1 MQGNKKHTEGHSD
14 SSSIGSLLDDT
25 DREVSSLT
33 DRAFKSLCVAELEDS
48 YNEPD
53 LAISPDFALQFSAKF
68 HPGTLNHAIKKSN
81 VCNKLTARNNEHT
94 IWASTFQ
101 RLPKCAPEEKR
112 IAKNNTFATE
122 RKKLNLPV
130 PGPRNN
136 KHVSKVS
143 SLIKTFDKTADQGS
157 GGSLIAI
164 KQPIKNS
171 FQKCKLNHGND
182 MACWDD
188 TDILSI
194 HKELS
199 EFSEDSQ
206 GSHCLSGK
214 HEPQKRPNKIDL
226 SYCGSDGY
234 YPVLIEMSKV
244 AKSNFSRS
252 SKKALKNRS
261 MKVNEPAKKGN
272 FLHSENSA
280 FESWNVHH
288 KKLTEKEEF
297 VDIKMKKDGLTYL
310 EEAPFIKGSHTHE
323 HKLPP
328 VKTTVAK
335 KQEKDFQ
342 MKPTPP
348 EAAFSIPLPAV
359 YAPQGPLPSETKFP
373 AALPPAPPP
382 RIHAHQ
388 GPPRPP
394 PVPQALSLPTPT
406 QQGHP
411 PTPPTPEAPPVP
423 PPPVP
428 AQLSPPAMSQASVS
442 PQSVSYRMVS
452 PSPMSQAP
460 SPPPPRP
467 LATLAE
473 EEALSPQLGNTCP
486 PWRRQRATKGAA
498 ERRQTSK
505 EKFTASDETCSL
517 SEKATGAEPGLDV
530 TSLAKQVN
538 SPGSI
543 SPSFNITE
551 LLTPIIPPKQEV
563 DAVENELIPLTPPP
577 TESTALRD
585 HEGSAFGDYTSRD
598 SYKSKASSLLFNL
611 KDVRKRVKSIYTPSP
626 LLRALEEKNKTRENI
641 PESTKMNASLS
652 TLQEKSNKNI
662 AEKDES
668 TDTTSILS
676 GSVHKKDNKT
686 DLTGHFTDNY
696 LTLNSPQTTADLLF
710 YQTGDNLQ
718 QDDSKHEDLVKNT
731 RDNENF
737 PSFRHE
743 SNEPDLRKLLQYP
756 ALKPFSRDNA
766 DTTAGQ
772 PMQNPSVQGEE
783 NERQAAIQNEN
794 FAFKMLPN
802 QLSPAEDVRYSDT
815 QTNIV
820 VPGHEAQGKRS
831 TSSSEQSFVSTV
843 EQPLQEEL
851 FPPVSLVQ
859 KASLQESQRTKSE
872 MGADS
877 KKSHKERGKEVGED
891 ELQYYA
897 CISSGT
903 GAAEKREGKVAGNEQ
918 RSMMKEKLRREKR
931 EEANSMDSTSNS
943 IRDMSIPRSEEPQ
956 TPPSSSSTKP
966 SLFLIKDN
974 TFRSPQVIRAV
985 KLPLF
990 RSFSLDDTVSSS
1002 YKEME
1007 SRFMPPAEHNKQH
1020 QNMLRAQEAGWSASR
1035 HRGQQNVREGATDRG
1050 KEASEPGS
1058 TSATLDPSLL
1068 EDTESFSLGKL
1079 MEEDEETCALLN
1091 KVGKVNEERVCRRK
1105 EKPQIRKARHS
1116 LTQSNLDLE
1125 NDQAQSNPSYPTE
1138 RKTNYFK
1145 NHNLSN
1151 RRGGSCAKK
1160 IITRDTISPVTGSIS
1175 EDHMYSLVSHEALED
1190 ILHTEGAPVLLDSL
1204 ACSAVTSPRSG
1215 STMHSFAAS
1224 SSSDKPTIS
1233 GLRETEDVIDPA
1245 LLNMALKSQADMSA
1259 EEILDS
1265 AQRNLLSDSAGEAER
1280 LEPRRLGE
1288 RAAGKPPAVPPKTE
1302 KALRRAKKLASRR
1315 KKMQEEQKKHQ
1326 TEHTDTVGRK
1336 PSHSGQTLASPSPL
1350 GYSPL
1355 HPATHST
1362 FTPTET
1368 STGRP
1373 SGASA
1378 VSPSP
1383 SSTQRKLLQ
1392 DPDSG
1397 QYYVVDLPAEVN
1409 LKTFYDPETGKYV
1422 QVSVPSLEGN
1432 LCQPPSSE
1440 IMNSPYASYP
1450 RVLPLP
1456 ASSVAVLK
1464 SPSQLSEPTRLMPAV
1479 PGEPVEL
1486 PEDGQQD
1493 YRYTEAV
1500 NTQPYI
1506 EPTSYSYSKESD
1518 TEETQV
1524 HLGKDMSPT
1533 PNTDTVSLTD
1543 LDDFAAEGVS

>member
-53 LAISPDFALQFSAKF
+53 LAISPDFTLQLSAKF

-81 VCNKLTARNNEHT
+81 VCNKLTARNNERT

-101 RLPKCAPEEKR
+101 QLPKCAPEEKR

-130 PGPRNN
+130 PSPRNN

-143 SLIKTFDKTADQGS
+143 SLIKTFDKTANQGS

-171 FQKCKLNHGND
+171 FQKHKLNHGND

-188 TDILSI
+188 TGILSI

-199 EFSEDSQ
+199 EFSEASQ
-206 GSHCLSGK
+206 GSHSVRGK
-214 HEPQKRPNKIDL
+214 HEPQRRPNKIDL

-297 VDIKMKKDGLTYL
+297 VDVKMKKEGLTYL
-310 EEAPFIKGSHTHE
+310 EEAPFIKGSHTREHE
-323 HKLPP
+323 LPP

-335 KQEKDFQ
+335 KQEKDLQ
-342 MKPTPP
+342 MEPTSS

-359 YAPQGPLPSETKFP
+359 CVPQGPLPSETEFL
-373 AALPPAPPP
+373 AALPPTPPP
-382 RIHAHQ
+382 RIHVHQ

-394 PVPQALSLPTPT
+394 PLPQALPLPPPT
-406 QQGHP
+406 QEGHP
-411 PTPPTPEAPPVP
+411 PTPPIPEAPPLP
-423 PPPVP
+423 PPPMP
-428 AQLSPPAMSQASVS
+428 AQLSPSAMSQVSIS
-442 PQSVSYRMVS
+442 PQSASYRMVS
-452 PSPMSQAP
+452 HSPMSQAP
-460 SPPPPRP
+460 STPPPRP
-467 LATLAE
+467 LATLTE
-473 EEALSPQLGNTCP
+473 EEVLSPQLDNTGP

-505 EKFTASDETCSL
+505 EQLTASNEAVSL
-517 SEKATGAEPGLDV
+517 SEKATGAERGLDV
-530 TSLAKQVN
+530 SPLTKQGN

-563 DAVENELIPLTPPP
+563 DPVESELIPLTPPP
-577 TESTALRD
+577 AESAAVRD
-585 HEGSAFGDYTSRD
+585 HEGSMFSDYRSRD

-641 PESTKMNASLS
+641 QESTKMNASLS

-668 TDTTSILS
+668 SDITSVLS
-676 GSVHKKDNKT
+676 GSVPEKDSKT
-686 DLTGHFTDNY
+686 NLTGHFTDNY
-696 LTLNSPQTTADLLF
+696 LTLSSPQTTADLLF
-710 YQTGDNLQ
+710 YQTGDNSQ
-718 QDDSKHEDLVKNT
+718 QDDSKCEGLVKNT
-731 RDNENF
+731 RGNENV
-737 PSFRHE
+737 PLFRHE
-743 SNEPDLRKLLQYP
+743 SNEPDLRKRLQYP
-756 ALKPFSRDNA
+756 ALKPFSRDTA
-766 DTTAGQ
+766 GTTAGQ
-772 PMQNPSVQGEE
+772 PVQNPSVRVQGEE
-783 NERQAAIQNEN
+783 NERQAANQNEELV
-794 FAFKMLPN
+794 FKTLPN
-802 QLSPAEDVRYSDT
+802 QLSPAEDVPYSDI
-815 QTNIV
+815 QNNMV
-820 VPGHEAQGKRS
+820 VTGHEAHGKRS

-843 EQPLQEEL
+843 EQPLQEEP
-851 FPPVSLVQ
+851 FPPVPLMQ
-859 KASLQESQRTKSE
+859 KASLQESQRTRSE
-872 MGADS
+872 MSSDS

-903 GAAEKREGKVAGNEQ
+903 GAAEKREGKVTGNEQ
-918 RSMMKEKLRREKR
+918 RSLMKEQLRTEKR
-931 EEANSMDSTSNS
+931 QEAKSMDSASDS
-943 IRDMSIPRSEEPQ
+943 IRDMSIHRSEEPQ

-966 SLFLIKDN
+966 SLFMIKDN

-1007 SRFMPPAEHNKQH
+1007 SRFMSPAEQNKKH
-1020 QNMLRAQEAGWSASR
+1020 QNRLRAQEVGWLASR
-1035 HRGQQNVREGATDRG
+1035 CRGQQNVRDGAADRE

-1058 TSATLDPSLL
+1058 TSATLDPSLV

-1091 KVGKVNEERVCRRK
+1091 KVGKMNEESVCRRK
-1105 EKPQIRKARHS
+1105 EKTQARKARHS
-1116 LTQSNLDLE
+1116 LTQPSLSLE
-1125 NDQAQSNPSYPTE
+1125 NDQAQNNPSYPAE

-1145 NHNLSN
+1145 NHHLYN
-1151 RRGGSCAKK
+1151 RRGGSCVKK
-1160 IITRDTISPVTGSIS
+1160 IITRETISPVTGSMS
-1175 EDHMYSLVSHEALED
+1175 EDHTYSPVFHEALED
-1190 ILHTEGAPVLLDSL
+1190 ILRTEGASDLLDSL

-1215 STMHSFAAS
+1215 STMHSLAAS

-1233 GLRETEDVIDPA
+1233 ALRETEDVINPA
-1245 LLNMALKSQADMSA
+1245 LLNMTLKNQADMSA

-1265 AQRNLLSDSAGEAER
+1265 AQRNLLSNSAGEAER
-1280 LEPRRLGE
+1280 LEPRGLGE

-1302 KALRRAKKLASRR
+1302 KALRRAKKLASKR
-1315 KKMQEEQKKHQ
+1315 KKMQEQQKEHQ
-1326 TEHTDTVGRK
+1326 TEHEDAVGRK
-1336 PSHSGQTLASPSPL
+1336 PSHSGQTLASPSPF
-1350 GYSPL
+1350 GCSPL
-1355 HPATHST
+1355 HPAPHST

-1373 SGASA
+1373 SAASA

-1432 LCQPPSSE
+1432 SYQPPSSE

-1464 SPSQLSEPTRLMPAV
+1464 SPSQLSEPTWLMPSV
-1479 PGEPVEL
+1479 PGEPAEL

-1493 YRYTEAV
+1493 YGYVETV
-1500 NTQPYI
+1500 DTQPCI
-1506 EPTSYSYSKESD
+1506 EPASYSYSQD
-1518 TEETQV
+1518 AEETQV
-1524 HLGKDMSPT
+1524 HLRKDMSPT
-1533 PNTDTVSLTD
+1533 PNTNIVSLTD

>member
-1 MQGNKKHTEGHSD
+1 TMQGNKKHTEGHSD

-68 HPGTLNHAIKKSN
+68 HPGTLNHTIKKSN

-101 RLPKCAPEEKR
+101 QLPKCAPEEKR
-112 IAKNNTFATE
+112 IAKNNTFAME
-122 RKKLNLPV
+122 RNKLNLPV

-157 GGSLIAI
+157 GGSLIAL

-171 FQKCKLNHGND
+171 FQKCKFNHGND

-199 EFSEDSQ
+199 EFSEASQ

-214 HEPQKRPNKIDL
+214 HEQQKRPTKIDL

-261 MKVNEPAKKGN
+261 VKVNEPAKKGN

-288 KKLTEKEEF
+288 KKLAEKEEF
-297 VDIKMKKDGLTYL
+297 IDIKTKKEGLAYL
-310 EEAPFIKGSHTHE
+310 EEAPFIEGSHTHE

-328 VKTTVAK
+328 AKITVAK
-335 KQEKDFQ
+335 KQEKGFQ
-342 MKPTPP
+342 METTPP
-348 EAAFSIPLPAV
+348 EAAFSVPLPAV
-359 YAPQGPLPSETKFP
+359 YAPST
-373 AALPPAPPP
+373 
-382 RIHAHQ
+382 
-388 GPPRPP
+388 
-394 PVPQALSLPTPT
+394 
-406 QQGHP
+406 
-411 PTPPTPEAPPVP
+411 
-423 PPPVP
+423 
-428 AQLSPPAMSQASVS
+428 
-442 PQSVSYRMVS
+442 
-452 PSPMSQAP
+452 
-460 SPPPPRP
+460 PPPRP
-467 LATLAE
+467 LATLTE
-473 EEALSPQLGNTCP
+473 EEVLSPQLGNTCP
-486 PWRRQRATKGAA
+486 PWRRHRATKGAA
-498 ERRQTSK
+498 EKRQTSK
-505 EKFTASDETCSL
+505 EKFTASDETVSL
-517 SEKATGAEPGLDV
+517 SEKVTGAEPGLDV
-530 TSLAKQVN
+530 TPLANQVN

-563 DAVENELIPLTPPP
+563 DPVESELILLTPPP
-577 TESTALRD
+577 TGSAAVRD
-585 HEGSAFGDYTSRD
+585 HEASAFGDYRSRD

-641 PESTKMNASLS
+641 QESTKMNASLS

-662 AEKDES
+662 TEKDES
-668 TDTTSILS
+668 SDITSILS
-676 GSVHKKDNKT
+676 GSVHEKDNKT

-696 LTLNSPQTTADLLF
+696 LTLSSPQTTADLLF

-718 QDDSKHEDLVKNT
+718 QDDSKHEGLVKNT
-731 RDNENF
+731 RGNENF
-737 PSFRHE
+737 PLSRNE
-743 SNEPDLRKLLQYP
+743 SNVPDLRKHLQYP
-756 ALKPFSRDNA
+756 ALKPFGKDNA

-772 PMQNPSVQGEE
+772 PVQNPSVRDEE
-783 NERQAAIQNEN
+783 NERQAADQNEE
-794 FAFKMLPN
+794 FAFKTLPN
-802 QLSPAEDVRYSDT
+802 QLSPAEDVPYSDV
-815 QTNIV
+815 QTSMV
-820 VPGHEAQGKRS
+820 VTGHETQGKRS
-831 TSSSEQSFVSTV
+831 SSSSEQSFVSTV
-843 EQPLQEEL
+843 EQPLQEEP
-851 FPPVSLVQ
+851 FPPVSLMQ
-859 KASLQESQRTKSE
+859 KACLQESQRTKSE

-903 GAAEKREGKVAGNEQ
+903 GAAEKEGRVTGNEQ
-918 RSMMKEKLRREKR
+918 RSLMKETLRREKK
-931 EEANSMDSTSNS
+931 EEANSMDSASDS
-943 IRDMSIPRSEEPQ
+943 IRDISIPRSEEPQ
-956 TPPSSSSTKP
+956 TPPTSSSTKP
-966 SLFLIKDN
+966 SLFMIKDN

-1002 YKEME
+1002 YREME
-1007 SRFMPPAEHNKQH
+1007 SRFVPPAEHNKQH
-1020 QNMLRAQEAGWSASR
+1020 RNLLHAQEVGWSALR
-1035 HRGQQNVREGATDRG
+1035 HRGQQNVRDGATDRG

-1079 MEEDEETCALLN
+1079 IEDEETCALLN
-1091 KVGKVNEERVCRRK
+1091 KIGKMNEESVCRRK
-1105 EKPQIRKARHS
+1105 EKLQTRKARHS
-1116 LTQSNLDLE
+1116 LTQPNLALE
-1125 NDQAQSNPSYPTE
+1125 NDQAQNNTSYPAE
-1138 RKTNYFK
+1138 RQMNYFK
-1145 NHNLSN
+1145 NHHLSN

-1160 IITRDTISPVTGSIS
+1160 IITRETISPVTGSIS
-1175 EDHMYSLVSHEALED
+1175 EDHTYSPVSHEALEA

-1204 ACSAVTSPRSG
+1204 ACSAVASPRSG
-1215 STMHSFAAS
+1215 GMMHSIAAS
-1224 SSSDKPTIS
+1224 SSSDKPT
-1233 GLRETEDVIDPA
+1233 RETEDVINPA

-1265 AQRNLLSDSAGEAER
+1265 AQRNLPSDSAGEAER
-1280 LEPRRLGE
+1280 LEPGRLGE
-1288 RAAGKPPAVPPKTE
+1288 RTAGKPPAVPPKTE

-1315 KKMQEEQKKHQ
+1315 KKMQEQQKKHP
-1326 TEHTDTVGRK
+1326 TEHTDAVGRK
-1336 PSHSGQTLASPSPL
+1336 ASHSGQTLASPSPL
-1350 GYSPL
+1350 EYSPL
-1355 HPATHST
+1355 HSAPHST

-1373 SGASA
+1373 HGASA
-1378 VSPSP
+1378 VSPLL

-1422 QVSVPSLEGN
+1422 QVSVPSSEGN
-1432 LCQPPSSE
+1432 LYQPPSSE
-1440 IMNSPYASYP
+1440 IMDSPYASYP

-1464 SPSQLSEPTRLMPAV
+1464 SPSQLSEPTWLMPAV
-1479 PGEPVEL
+1479 PGEPAEL
-1486 PEDGQQD
+1486 PDDDQQD
-1493 YRYTEAV
+1493 YRYAEAV
-1500 NTQPYI
+1500 DTRPYI
-1506 EPTSYSYSKESD
+1506 EPASYPYSRGA
-1518 TEETQV
+1518 EETQV
-1524 HLGKDMSPT
+1524 HLQKDMSPT
-1533 PNTDTVSLTD
+1533 PNTDIVSLTD

>member
-1 MQGNKKHTEGHSD
+1 TMQGNKKHTEGHSD

-33 DRAFKSLCVAELEDS
+33 DRAFKSLCVAELKDS

-53 LAISPDFALQFSAKF
+53 LAISPDFTLQFSAKF
-68 HPGTLNHAIKKSN
+68 HPGTLNHTIKKSN
-81 VCNKLTARNNEHT
+81 VSNKLTARNSEHT
-94 IWASTFQ
+94 TWTSTFQ
-101 RLPKCAPEEKR
+101 QLPKCAPEEKR
-112 IAKNNTFATE
+112 IAKNNTFAME
-122 RKKLNLPV
+122 MKKLNLPV

-157 GGSLIAI
+157 GGSLIAL

-171 FQKCKLNHGND
+171 FQKCKLNHGNN

-188 TDILSI
+188 TDIVSI

-199 EFSEDSQ
+199 EFSEASQ

-261 MKVNEPAKKGN
+261 VKVNEPAKKGN

-297 VDIKMKKDGLTYL
+297 IDLKTKKEGLAYL

-328 VKTTVAK
+328 AKITVAK

-342 MKPTPP
+342 MEPTPL

-359 YAPQGPLPSETKFP
+359 YVPQGPLPSETEFP

-382 RIHAHQ
+382 RIH
-388 GPPRPP
+388 
-394 PVPQALSLPTPT
+394 
-406 QQGHP
+406 
-411 PTPPTPEAPPVP
+411 
-423 PPPVP
+423 
-428 AQLSPPAMSQASVS
+428 
-442 PQSVSYRMVS
+442 
-452 PSPMSQAP
+452 
-460 SPPPPRP
+460 
-467 LATLAE
+467 
-473 EEALSPQLGNTCP
+473 
-486 PWRRQRATKGAA
+486 RATKGAS
-498 ERRQTSK
+498 EKRQTSK
-505 EKFTASDETCSL
+505 EKFTASDETVSL
-517 SEKATGAEPGLDV
+517 SEKATGGEPGLDV
-530 TSLAKQVN
+530 TPLAKQVN
-538 SPGSI
+538 SPGST

-563 DAVENELIPLTPPP
+563 DPVESELIPLTPPP
-577 TESTALRD
+577 TESAAARD
-585 HEGSAFGDYTSRD
+585 HEGSAFGDYRSRD

-626 LLRALEEKNKTRENI
+626 LLRALEEKNKTKENI
-641 PESTKMNASLS
+641 QESTKMNASLS

-668 TDTTSILS
+668 SDITSLLS
-676 GSVHKKDNKT
+676 GSVHKKDSKT

-696 LTLNSPQTTADLLF
+696 LTLSSPQTTADLSF

-718 QDDSKHEDLVKNT
+718 QDDSKQEGLVKNT
-731 RDNENF
+731 RGNENF
-737 PSFRHE
+737 PLFRHE
-743 SNEPDLRKLLQYP
+743 SNEPDLRKRLQYP
-756 ALKPFSRDNA
+756 ALKPFSRDNS
-766 DTTAGQ
+766 DTTGQ

-783 NERQAAIQNEN
+783 NERQAANQNEE
-794 FAFKMLPN
+794 FSFKTLPN
-802 QLSPAEDVRYSDT
+802 QLSPAEDVPYSDI
-815 QTNIV
+815 QTSMV
-820 VPGHEAQGKRS
+820 VTGHEAQGKRS
-831 TSSSEQSFVSTV
+831 SSSSEQSFVSTV

-851 FPPVSLVQ
+851 FLPVPLMQ
-859 KASLQESQRTKSE
+859 KTCLQESQRTKSE

-897 CISSGT
+897 CISSVT
-903 GAAEKREGKVAGNEQ
+903 GAAEKKEGSVTGNEQ
-918 RSMMKEKLRREKR
+918 RSLMKEELRREKR
-931 EEANSMDSTSNS
+931 EEANSMDSASDS
-943 IRDMSIPRSEEPQ
+943 IRDMSISRSEEPQ

-966 SLFLIKDN
+966 SLFMIKDN

-1007 SRFMPPAEHNKQH
+1007 SRFVPPAEHNKQH
-1020 QNMLRAQEAGWSASR
+1020 RNTLHAQEVGWSASS
-1035 HRGQQNVREGATDRG
+1035 HRGQQNVRDGATDRG
-1050 KEASEPGS
+1050 KEANEPES

-1079 MEEDEETCALLN
+1079 MEEDEETSALFN
-1091 KVGKVNEERVCRRK
+1091 KVGKMNEESVCRRK
-1105 EKPQIRKARHS
+1105 EKPQTRKARQS
-1116 LTQSNLDLE
+1116 LTQTNLGLE
-1125 NDQAQSNPSYPTE
+1125 NDQAQNNPSYAAE
-1138 RKTNYFK
+1138 RQKNYFK
-1145 NHNLSN
+1145 NHHLSN

-1160 IITRDTISPVTGSIS
+1160 IITRETISPVTGSIS
-1175 EDHMYSLVSHEALED
+1175 KDHTYSPVSHEALED

-1215 STMHSFAAS
+1215 SMMHSIAAS
-1224 SSSDKPTIS
+1224 SSSDKPI
-1233 GLRETEDVIDPA
+1233 RETEDVINSA
-1245 LLNMALKSQADMSA
+1245 LLNVALKSQADMSA
-1259 EEILDS
+1259 EERLDS
-1265 AQRNLLSDSAGEAER
+1265 AQRYLPSDSAGEAER
-1280 LEPRRLGE
+1280 LEPRGVGE

-1315 KKMQEEQKKHQ
+1315 KKMQEQQKTHQ
-1326 TEHTDTVGRK
+1326 TEHTDAILRK
-1336 PSHSGQTLASPSPL
+1336 SSHSGQTPASPSPL

-1355 HPATHST
+1355 HPAPHST

-1368 STGRP
+1368 RTGRP

-1422 QVSVPSLEGN
+1422 QVSVPSSEEN
-1432 LCQPPSSE
+1432 LYQPPSSE

-1450 RVLPLP
+1450 RALPLP

-1464 SPSQLSEPTRLMPAV
+1464 SPSQLSEPTWLMPAV
-1479 PGEPVEL
+1479 PGEPAEL
-1486 PEDGQQD
+1486 PEDGQRD
-1493 YRYTEAV
+1493 YRYAEAMD
-1500 NTQPYI
+1500 TQPCI
-1506 EPTSYSYSKESD
+1506 EPASYPYSQD
-1518 TEETQV
+1518 AEETQV
-1524 HLGKDMSPT
+1524 HLRKDMSPT
-1533 PNTDTVSLTD
+1533 PNTNRVSLTN

>member
-48 YNEPD
+48 YNDPD
-53 LAISPDFALQFSAKF
+53 LAISPDFTLQFSAKF
-68 HPGTLNHAIKKSN
+68 HPGTLNHAIKKSSIP
-81 VCNKLTARNNEHT
+81 NKLTARNNEHT

-101 RLPKCAPEEKR
+101 QLPKCAPEEKR
-112 IAKNNTFATE
+112 VAKNNTFATE

-136 KHVSKVS
+136 KHFSKVS

-164 KQPIKNS
+164 KQPIRNS
-171 FQKCKLNHGND
+171 FQKYKLNHGND
-182 MACWDD
+182 MAYWDD

-199 EFSEDSQ
+199 EFSEAGQ
-206 GSHCLSGK
+206 GSHCLSDK
-214 HEPQKRPNKIDL
+214 HEQQKIPNKIGL
-226 SYCGSDGY
+226 GYCGSDGY

-297 VDIKMKKDGLTYL
+297 VDIKMKKEGLTYL

-328 VKTTVAK
+328 VKSTVAK

-342 MKPTPP
+342 MEPTPP
-348 EAAFSIPLPAV
+348 EAAFSVPLPAV
-359 YAPQGPLPSETKFP
+359 PQGSLPSKPEFP
-373 AALPPAPPP
+373 AALPPTPPP
-382 RIHAHQ
+382 RIHVPQ

-394 PVPQALSLPTPT
+394 PVSQALPLPPPI

-423 PPPVP
+423 PPPMP
-428 AQLSPPAMSQASVS
+428 AQLSPSVMSQASVS
-442 PQSVSYRMVS
+442 PQSVSYRVVS
-452 PSPMSQAP
+452 SSPMSQAP
-460 SPPPPRP
+460 SSPPRRP
-467 LATLAE
+467 LTTLTE
-473 EEALSPQLGNTCP
+473 EEALSPQLGHTSP
-486 PWRRQRATKGAA
+486 PWRRQKATRGAA
-498 ERRQTSK
+498 EKRQTSK
-505 EKFTASDETCSL
+505 EKFTASNEMVSL

-530 TSLAKQVN
+530 APLAKQVN

-551 LLTPIIPPKQEV
+551 LLTPIIPPKQEA
-563 DAVENELIPLTPPP
+563 DLMESELVPLTPPP
-577 TESTALRD
+577 TESTAARD
-585 HEGSAFGDYTSRD
+585 HEEGMFGDYRSRD

-626 LLRALEEKNKTRENI
+626 LLRALEEKNKARENI
-641 PESTKMNASLS
+641 QESTKMNASVS
-652 TLQEKSNKNI
+652 TLQEKSNKSI

-668 TDTTSILS
+668 SDITSALS
-676 GSVHKKDNKT
+676 GSVPEKDNKT
-686 DLTGHFTDNY
+686 DLTAHLTDNY
-696 LTLNSPQTTADLLF
+696 LTLSSPQTTADLLF

-718 QDDSKHEDLVKNT
+718 QDDPKHEGLVKNT
-731 RDNENF
+731 KDNENF
-737 PSFRHE
+737 PLFRHE
-743 SNEPDLRKLLQYP
+743 SNEPDLRKRLPYP
-756 ALKPFSRDNA
+756 ALKPFDRDSGG
-766 DTTAGQ
+766 TTSGQ
-772 PMQNPSVQGEE
+772 PQQNPSVQGEE
-783 NERQAAIQNEN
+783 KERQAADQNEV
-794 FAFKMLPN
+794 FSFKTLPK
-802 QLSPAEDVRYSDT
+802 QLSPAEDVPYSDIP
-815 QTNIV
+815 TNMV
-820 VPGHEAQGKRS
+820 VTVHEGHGKRS

-843 EQPLQEEL
+843 EQPLQEEP
-851 FPPVSLVQ
+851 FPPVPLTQ
-859 KASLQESQRTKSE
+859 KASLQESQRTNSE
-872 MGADS
+872 MSSDS
-877 KKSHKERGKEVGED
+877 KKSHQERGKEVGED

-897 CISSGT
+897 CVSSGT
-903 GAAEKREGKVAGNEQ
+903 GAGEKREGKVTGNEQ
-918 RSMMKEKLRREKR
+918 RSLMKEKLRTEKR
-931 EEANSMDSTSNS
+931 EEAKSVDSASNS
-943 IRDMSIPRSEEPQ
+943 IRDMSIQRSEEPQ

-966 SLFLIKDN
+966 SLFMIKDN

-1007 SRFMPPAEHNKQH
+1007 SRFMSYAEQKKKHRNRSH
-1020 QNMLRAQEAGWSASR
+1020 AQEVGWWASR
-1035 HRGQQNVREGATDRG
+1035 RRGQQNVRDEASDGG

-1058 TSATLDPSLL
+1058 TPATLDPSLL
-1068 EDTESFSLGKL
+1068 EDTESSSLGKL
-1079 MEEDEETCALLN
+1079 MEEEEETCALLN
-1091 KVGKVNEERVCRRK
+1091 KVGKMNEQSVCRRK

-1116 LTQSNLDLE
+1116 LTQPNLGLE
-1125 NDQAQSNPSYPTE
+1125 NDQAQNNPGYPAE
-1138 RKTNYFK
+1138 RTTNYFK
-1145 NHNLSN
+1145 NHHLSN

-1160 IITRDTISPVTGSIS
+1160 IITRETISPVTGSIA
-1175 EDHMYSLVSHEALED
+1175 EDHKYSPVFHEALED
-1190 ILHTEGAPVLLDSL
+1190 ILHTEGTQDLLDSL
-1204 ACSAVTSPRSG
+1204 TCSAVPSPRSG
-1215 STMHSFAAS
+1215 STLYSLAAS
-1224 SSSDKPTIS
+1224 SSSDKPTTS
-1233 GLRETEDVIDPA
+1233 GLRETEDAVNPA
-1245 LLNMALKSQADMSA
+1245 LLNVALKSRAGMSA

-1265 AQRNLLSDSAGEAER
+1265 TRRNLLSSSVGEAES
-1280 LEPRRLGE
+1280 LEPRGPGE

-1315 KKMQEEQKKHQ
+1315 KKMQEQQKKHQ
-1326 TEHTDTVGRK
+1326 IEQEDAVGRK
-1336 PSHSGQTLASPSPL
+1336 PSHPGQTLASPSPL
-1350 GYSPL
+1350 GCSPL
-1355 HPATHST
+1355 HPAPHST
-1362 FTPTET
+1362 LTPTET
-1368 STGRP
+1368 GAGRL
-1373 SGASA
+1373 SGSSA

-1397 QYYVVDLPAEVN
+1397 QYYIVDLPAEVS

-1432 LCQPPSSE
+1432 YQPPSSE
-1440 IMNSPYASYP
+1440 IMSSPYASYP

-1456 ASSVAVLK
+1456 ASSVAVLR
-1464 SPSQLSEPTRLMPAV
+1464 SPSQLSEPTWLMPAV
-1479 PGEPVEL
+1479 PGEPAEP

-1493 YRYTEAV
+1493 YRYAETVDA
-1500 NTQPYI
+1500 QPYI
-1506 EPTSYSYSKESD
+1506 EPASCSYGQD
-1518 TEETQV
+1518 AEETQV
-1524 HLGKDMSPT
+1524 HLQKDMSPT
-1533 PNTDTVSLTD
+1533 PHTGIVSLTD

>member
-1 MQGNKKHTEGHSD
+1 TMQGNKKHTEGHSD

-25 DREVSSLT
+25 DREVSNLT

-68 HPGTLNHAIKKSN
+68 HPGTLNHTIKKSN

-101 RLPKCAPEEKR
+101 QLPKCAPEEKR
-112 IAKNNTFATE
+112 VAKNNTLATE

-157 GGSLIAI
+157 GGSLIAL

-171 FQKCKLNHGND
+171 FQKYKLNHGND

-199 EFSEDSQ
+199 EFSEASQ

-214 HEPQKRPNKIDL
+214 HEPQERPNKIDL

-252 SKKALKNRS
+252 SKKALKNRNV
-261 MKVNEPAKKGN
+261 KVNEPAKKGN

-297 VDIKMKKDGLTYL
+297 VDIKTKKESLAYL
-310 EEAPFIKGSHTHE
+310 EEAPFTKGSHTRQD
-323 HKLPP
+323 KLPP
-328 VKTTVAK
+328 AKMTVAK

-342 MKPTPP
+342 MEPTPP

-359 YAPQGPLPSETKFP
+359 YVPQGPLPSESKFP

-382 RIHAHQ
+382 RIH
-388 GPPRPP
+388 
-394 PVPQALSLPTPT
+394 
-406 QQGHP
+406 
-411 PTPPTPEAPPVP
+411 
-423 PPPVP
+423 
-428 AQLSPPAMSQASVS
+428 
-442 PQSVSYRMVS
+442 
-452 PSPMSQAP
+452 
-460 SPPPPRP
+460 
-467 LATLAE
+467 
-473 EEALSPQLGNTCP
+473 
-486 PWRRQRATKGAA
+486 RATKGAA
-498 ERRQTSK
+498 EKRQISK
-505 EKFTASDETCSL
+505 EKFTASDEMVSL
-517 SEKATGAEPGLDV
+517 SEKAAGAEPGLDV
-530 TSLAKQVN
+530 TPLAKQVN

-563 DAVENELIPLTPPP
+563 DPVESELIPLTPPP
-577 TESTALRD
+577 TENTAARD
-585 HEGSAFGDYTSRD
+585 HEGNTFGDYRSRD

-626 LLRALEEKNKTRENI
+626 LLRALEEKNKNRENTQ
-641 PESTKMNASLS
+641 EGTQMNALPL
-652 TLQEKSNKNI
+652 TLQEKSNKSI

-668 TDTTSILS
+668 SDITSVLS
-676 GSVHKKDNKT
+676 GSVHEKDNKT
-686 DLTGHFTDNY
+686 DLTGHFADNY
-696 LTLNSPQTTADLLF
+696 LTLSSPQTTADLLF
-710 YQTGDNLQ
+710 YQTGDKLQ
-718 QDDSKHEDLVKNT
+718 QDDSKHEGLVKNT
-731 RDNENF
+731 RGNENLAL
-737 PSFRHE
+737 FRHE
-743 SNEPDLRKLLQYP
+743 SNEPDLRKRLQYP
-756 ALKPFSRDNA
+756 VLKPFSKDIA
-766 DTTAGQ
+766 DTTAGE
-772 PMQNPSVQGEE
+772 PMQNPSVQSEE
-783 NERQAAIQNEN
+783 NERQAANQNEE
-794 FAFKMLPN
+794 FAFKPLPK
-802 QLSPAEDVRYSDT
+802 QLSPAEDVPYSDI
-815 QTNIV
+815 QTSMV
-820 VPGHEAQGKRS
+820 VTGHEAQGKRS
-831 TSSSEQSFVSTV
+831 SSSSDQSFVSTV
-843 EQPLQEEL
+843 EQPLQEET
-851 FPPVSLVQ
+851 FPPEPLMQ
-859 KASLQESQRTKSE
+859 KACLQESQRTKSE

-877 KKSHKERGKEVGED
+877 KKSHKERGKEVEED

-903 GAAEKREGKVAGNEQ
+903 DAAEKEVRVTGNEE
-918 RSMMKEKLRREKR
+918 RSLMKEKLRREKR
-931 EEANSMDSTSNS
+931 EEANSMDSASDS
-943 IRDMSIPRSEEPQ
+943 IRDIPKSEEPQ

-966 SLFLIKDN
+966 SLFMIKDN

-1007 SRFMPPAEHNKQH
+1007 SRFVPPAEHNKQH
-1020 QNMLRAQEAGWSASR
+1020 RDMLHAQEVGWSASR
-1035 HRGQQNVREGATDRG
+1035 HRGQQNVRDGATDRG

-1079 MEEDEETCALLN
+1079 MEDEETCALLN
-1091 KVGKVNEERVCRRK
+1091 KVGKMNEESACRRK
-1105 EKPQIRKARHS
+1105 EKPQTRKARHS
-1116 LTQSNLDLE
+1116 LTQPNLGLE
-1125 NDQAQSNPSYPTE
+1125 NDQAQNNPSYPTE
-1138 RKTNYFK
+1138 RQTNYFK
-1145 NHNLSN
+1145 NHHLSN

-1160 IITRDTISPVTGSIS
+1160 IITRETISPVTGSIS
-1175 EDHMYSLVSHEALED
+1175 EDHTYSPVSHVALED
-1190 ILHTEGAPVLLDSL
+1190 ILHTEGASVLLDRL

-1215 STMHSFAAS
+1215 STMHSIAAS
-1224 SSSDKPTIS
+1224 SSSDKPT
-1233 GLRETEDVIDPA
+1233 RETEDVINPA
-1245 LLNMALKSQADMSA
+1245 LLNMALKSQGDMSA
-1259 EEILDS
+1259 EEMILVS
-1265 AQRNLLSDSAGEAER
+1265 AQRNLPPDSAREAER
-1280 LEPRRLGE
+1280 LEPRGLGE

-1315 KKMQEEQKKHQ
+1315 KKMQEQQKNHQ
-1326 TEHTDTVGRK
+1326 TEHTDAIGRK
-1336 PSHSGQTLASPSPL
+1336 SSHSVQTLASPSPL

-1355 HPATHST
+1355 HPAPHST

-1368 STGRP
+1368 STGKP
-1373 SGASA
+1373 GGTSA

-1383 SSTQRKLLQ
+1383 ASTQRKLLQ

-1422 QVSVPSLEGN
+1422 QVSVPSSEGN
-1432 LCQPPSSE
+1432 LYQPPSSE

-1464 SPSQLSEPTRLMPAV
+1464 SPSQLSEPTWLMPAV
-1479 PGEPVEL
+1479 PGEQAEL

-1493 YRYTEAV
+1493 YRYAEAV
-1500 NTQPYI
+1500 DTQPYI
-1506 EPTSYSYSKESD
+1506 EPASYPYSQD
-1518 TEETQV
+1518 GEETQV
-1524 HLGKDMSPT
+1524 HLQKDMSPT
-1533 PNTDTVSLTD
+1533 PNTDIVSLTN
-1543 LDDFAAEGVS
+1543 LDDFPAEGVS

>member
-1 MQGNKKHTEGHSD
+1 TMQGNKKHTEGHSD

-53 LAISPDFALQFSAKF
+53 LAISPDFTLQFSAKL
-68 HPGTLNHAIKKSN
+68 HPGTLNYAIKKSN

-101 RLPKCAPEEKR
+101 QLPKCSPEEKR
-112 IAKNNTFATE
+112 VAKSNTFATE

-157 GGSLIAI
+157 GGSLLTS

-171 FQKCKLNHGND
+171 FQKHKLNHGND
-182 MACWDD
+182 MVCWDD

-199 EFSEDSQ
+199 GFSESSQ

-214 HEPQKRPNKIDL
+214 HEPQRRPNKIDL
-226 SYCGSDGY
+226 NYCGSDGY

-297 VDIKMKKDGLTYL
+297 VDIKMKKEGLTYL
-310 EEAPFIKGSHTHE
+310 EEAPFIKGSHIRE

-342 MKPTPP
+342 MEPTPP
-348 EAAFSIPLPAV
+348 ETAFSIPLPA
-359 YAPQGPLPSETKFP
+359 
-373 AALPPAPPP
+373 
-382 RIHAHQ
+382 
-388 GPPRPP
+388 
-394 PVPQALSLPTPT
+394 
-406 QQGHP
+406 
-411 PTPPTPEAPPVP
+411 
-423 PPPVP
+423 
-428 AQLSPPAMSQASVS
+428 
-442 PQSVSYRMVS
+442 
-452 PSPMSQAP
+452 AP
-460 SPPPPRP
+460 SPPPRGP
-467 LATLAE
+467 LATLTE
-473 EEALSPQLGNTCP
+473 EEALSPQLGNTGP
-486 PWRRQRATKGAA
+486 PWRRQRATKGPA
-498 ERRQTSK
+498 ESGQTSK
-505 EKFTASDETCSL
+505 EKFTASDEMVSL

-530 TSLAKQVN
+530 TPLATQVN

-543 SPSFNITE
+543 SPSFNISE
-551 LLTPIIPPKQEV
+551 LLTPIIPPKQEA
-563 DAVENELIPLTPPP
+563 DPVECELIPLTPPP
-577 TESTALRD
+577 TETASARD
-585 HEGSAFGDYTSRD
+585 HEGSMFGDYRSRD

-611 KDVRKRVKSIYTPSP
+611 KDVRKRVKRIYTPSP
-626 LLRALEEKNKTRENI
+626 LLKALEEKNKARENI
-641 PESTKMNASLS
+641 QESIKMNASLS

-668 TDTTSILS
+668 SDITSVLS
-676 GSVHKKDNKT
+676 GSVPEKDNKT
-686 DLTGHFTDNY
+686 DSTGHFTDNY
-696 LTLNSPQTTADLLF
+696 LTLSSPQTTADLLF
-710 YQTGDNLQ
+710 YQTRDNLQ
-718 QDDSKHEDLVKNT
+718 QDDSKHEGLVKNT
-731 RDNENF
+731 RGDENF
-737 PSFRHE
+737 PLFRHE
-743 SNEPDLRKLLQYP
+743 SNEPDLRKRLQYP
-756 ALKPFSRDNA
+756 ALKPFSRESA
-766 DTTAGQ
+766 GTTERQ
-772 PMQNPSVQGEE
+772 PVQSPSVQGEE
-783 NERQAAIQNEN
+783 KERQAANQNED
-794 FAFKMLPN
+794 FAFKTIPN
-802 QLSPAEDVRYSDT
+802 QLSPAEDVPYSDIQNNMVAT
-815 QTNIV
+815 
-820 VPGHEAQGKRS
+820 GHEAHGKRS

-843 EQPLQEEL
+843 EQPLQEEP
-851 FPPVSLVQ
+851 FPPVPLMQ

-872 MGADS
+872 MSSDS

-891 ELQYYA
+891 ELQYYS
-897 CISSGT
+897 CINSDT
-903 GAAEKREGKVAGNEQ
+903 GAAEKREGKVTGNEQ
-918 RSMMKEKLRREKR
+918 RSSMKEKLRTDKKEDAKT
-931 EEANSMDSTSNS
+931 MDSASDS
-943 IRDMSIPRSEEPQ
+943 IRDMSIQRSEEPQ

-966 SLFLIKDN
+966 SLFMIKDN

-1007 SRFMPPAEHNKQH
+1007 SRFMAPAERNTKHR
-1020 QNMLRAQEAGWSASR
+1020 NMLHAQEGGWLALR
-1035 HRGQQNVREGATDRG
+1035 RRGQQNVRDGATDGG

-1058 TSATLDPSLL
+1058 TSATLDPNLR
-1068 EDTESFSLGKL
+1068 EDTESSSLRKL

-1091 KVGKVNEERVCRRK
+1091 KVGKMNEKSVCRRK
-1105 EKPQIRKARHS
+1105 EKPQIRKARHI
-1116 LTQSNLDLE
+1116 LTQPNLGLE
-1125 NDQAQSNPSYPTE
+1125 NDQAQNNPTYPAE
-1138 RKTNYFK
+1138 RMTNYFK
-1145 NHNLSN
+1145 NHHLSN

-1160 IITRDTISPVTGSIS
+1160 IITRETISPVTGSIS
-1175 EDHMYSLVSHEALED
+1175 EDHKYSPVFHEDLED
-1190 ILHTEGAPVLLDSL
+1190 ILHTEGAPNLLDSL

-1215 STMHSFAAS
+1215 STMHSLAAS
-1224 SSSDKPTIS
+1224 SSSDKPTTS
-1233 GLRETEDVIDPA
+1233 GLKEIEDVINPA
-1245 LLNMALKSQADMSA
+1245 LLNVALRSQDDMSA

-1265 AQRNLLSDSAGEAER
+1265 ARRNLLSSSAGEAEN
-1280 LEPRRLGE
+1280 LEPRGLGE

-1315 KKMQEEQKKHQ
+1315 KKMQEQQKKHQ
-1326 TEHTDTVGRK
+1326 TEHEDAVGRK

-1355 HPATHST
+1355 HPAPHST
-1362 FTPTET
+1362 FAPTET
-1368 STGRP
+1368 SAGRLN
-1373 SGASA
+1373 GASA

-1422 QVSVPSLEGN
+1422 QVSVPSSEGN
-1432 LCQPPSSE
+1432 LYQTPSSE

-1456 ASSVAVLK
+1456 ASTVAVLK
-1464 SPSQLSEPTRLMPAV
+1464 SPSQLSEPTWLMPAV
-1479 PGEPVEL
+1479 PGEPAEL

-1493 YRYTEAV
+1493 YRYTETAD
-1500 NTQPYI
+1500 TRPYI
-1506 EPTSYSYSKESD
+1506 EPASYSYSQD
-1518 TEETQV
+1518 AEETQV
-1524 HLGKDMSPT
+1524 HLQKDMSPT
-1533 PNTDTVSLTD
+1533 PNTGIVSLTD

>member
-53 LAISPDFALQFSAKF
+53 LTISPDFALQFSSKF

-81 VCNKLTARNNEHT
+81 ICNKLTARNNEHT

-101 RLPKCAPEEKR
+101 QLPKCAPEEKR

-122 RKKLNLPV
+122 GKKLNLPV

-136 KHVSKVS
+136 KHISKVS

-194 HKELS
+194 HKELPD
-199 EFSEDSQ
+199 FSEASQ
-206 GSHCLSGK
+206 GSHCLSSK
-214 HEPQKRPNKIDL
+214 HEPQKRPNKIDM
-226 SYCGSDGY
+226 SYCGSDGC

-252 SKKALKNRS
+252 SKKALKSRS
-261 MKVNEPAKKGN
+261 VKVNEPAKKGN

-297 VDIKMKKDGLTYL
+297 VDIKMKKEGLTYL
-310 EEAPFIKGSHTHE
+310 EEAPFFKGSHTHE

-328 VKTTVAK
+328 VKTTVTK

-348 EAAFSIPLPAV
+348 EAAFSTPLPAACV
-359 YAPQGPLPSETKFP
+359 PQGPLPSEAEFP
-373 AALPPAPPP
+373 AALPPTPPP
-382 RIHAHQ
+382 RSHAHQ
-388 GPPRPP
+388 GPPQQP
-394 PVPQALSLPTPT
+394 PVLQALALPAPT

-423 PPPVP
+423 PLPVP
-428 AQLSPPAMSQASVS
+428 AQLSPLSMSQASIS

-452 PSPMSQAP
+452 PLPMSQAD
-460 SPPPPRP
+460 SPPSPRP

-473 EEALSPQLGNTCP
+473 EETLSPQLSITCP
-486 PWRRQRATKGAA
+486 PWRRQRVTKGAA

-505 EKFTASDETCSL
+505 EKFTASETGPL
-517 SEKATGAEPGLDV
+517 SEKVTGAEPGLDV
-530 TSLAKQVN
+530 TPLAKQVN

-563 DAVENELIPLTPPP
+563 DAVESELILLTLPP
-577 TESTALRD
+577 TKGMTQRD
-585 HEGSAFGDYTSRD
+585 HDGSTFGDYRSRD

-626 LLRALEEKNKTRENI
+626 LLRALEEKNRTRENI
-641 PESTKMNASLS
+641 QEGTKINASLL
-652 TLQEKSNKNI
+652 TFQEKDSKNI

-668 TDTTSILS
+668 SDITSVLS
-676 GSVHKKDNKT
+676 GSVHEKDNKT

-696 LTLNSPQTTADLLF
+696 LTLSSPQTTADLTF

-718 QDDSKHEDLVKNT
+718 QDNSKHEDLVKNT
-731 RDNENF
+731 RDSENF
-737 PSFRHE
+737 SLFRHE
-743 SNEPDLRKLLQYP
+743 SNKLDLRKCLQYP
-756 ALKPFSRDNA
+756 ALKPFSKDNA

-772 PMQNPSVQGEE
+772 PMQNPSVQDEE
-783 NERQAAIQNEN
+783 NKRQPAIQNEN
-794 FAFKMLPN
+794 FSFKTVPN
-802 QLSPAEDVRYSDT
+802 QLSPAEDVPYSDT
-815 QTNIV
+815 QTNMV

-843 EQPLQEEL
+843 EQPLQEEQ
-851 FPPVSLVQ
+851 FPPVPLMQ
-859 KASLQESQRTKSE
+859 KACLQESQRSKSE

-877 KKSHKERGKEVGED
+877 KKSHKERGKAVGED
-891 ELQYYA
+891 ELQCYA

-903 GAAEKREGKVAGNEQ
+903 GTAEKQEGKVTENEQ
-918 RSMMKEKLRREKR
+918 KSSMKEKLKREKR
-931 EEANSMDSTSNS
+931 EEANSMDTAPDS
-943 IRDMSIPRSEEPQ
+943 IKDLSIPMSEEPQ

-966 SLFLIKDN
+966 SLFMIKDN

-1007 SRFMPPAEHNKQH
+1007 GRFMPPAEHNKQH
-1020 QNMLRAQEAGWSASR
+1020 RNMLHAQEVGSLASR
-1035 HRGQQNVREGATDRG
+1035 RRGQQNVRDGATDRG
-1050 KEASEPGS
+1050 KEASEAGS

-1079 MEEDEETCALLN
+1079 TEEDEETCALLN
-1091 KVGKVNEERVCRRK
+1091 KVGKMNEKTVCRRK
-1105 EKPQIRKARHS
+1105 EKPQTRKARHS
-1116 LTQSNLDLE
+1116 LTQPNLGLE
-1125 NDQAQSNPSYPTE
+1125 NDQVRNNPIYPTE

-1145 NHNLSN
+1145 NHHLSN
-1151 RRGGSCAKK
+1151 RRGGSCVKK
-1160 IITRDTISPVTGSIS
+1160 IITREPISPGTGFVS
-1175 EDHMYSLVSHEALED
+1175 EDHMYSPVPHEASQD

-1204 ACSAVTSPRSG
+1204 ACPAFTSTWSG
-1215 STMHSFAAS
+1215 STMHSLAAS

-1233 GLRETEDVIDPA
+1233 VLRETEDVINPA
-1245 LLNMALKSQADMSA
+1245 LLNMAVKSQADMPA
-1259 EEILDS
+1259 EKILDS
-1265 AQRNLLSDSAGEAER
+1265 AQRNFLSDSAGEAER
-1280 LEPRRLGE
+1280 LELRGPGE
-1288 RAAGKPPAVPPKTE
+1288 RTAGKPPAVPPKTE

-1315 KKMQEEQKKHQ
+1315 KKIQEQEKKHQ
-1326 TEHTDTVGRK
+1326 TEYIDAVGRK
-1336 PSHSGQTLASPSPL
+1336 PSHSGQTLAFPSSL
-1350 GYSPL
+1350 GYSPP
-1355 HPATHST
+1355 HPAPHST
-1362 FTPTET
+1362 ITPTET

-1378 VSPSP
+1378 VSPSL

-1422 QVSVPSLEGN
+1422 QVSVPSSEGN
-1432 LCQPPSSE
+1432 LHQPPSSE
-1440 IMNSPYASYP
+1440 IMNSSCSSYP

-1456 ASSVAVLK
+1456 AASVAVLK
-1464 SPSQLSEPTRLMPAV
+1464 SPSQLSEPTWSMPAV
-1479 PGEPVEL
+1479 PGEQAEL

-1500 NTQPYI
+1500 DTQPCI
-1506 EPTSYSYSKESD
+1506 EPASYSYSQD
-1518 TEETQV
+1518 AEETQV
-1524 HLGKDMSPT
+1524 CLEKGMSPT
-1533 PNTDTVSLTD
+1533 PDTDIVSLTD

>member
-1 MQGNKKHTEGHSD
+1 TMQGNKKHTEGHSD

-68 HPGTLNHAIKKSN
+68 HPGTLNHTIKKSN

-101 RLPKCAPEEKR
+101 QLPKCAPEEKR
-112 IAKNNTFATE
+112 IAKNNTFAME
-122 RKKLNLPV
+122 RNKLNLPV

-157 GGSLIAI
+157 GGSLIAL

-199 EFSEDSQ
+199 EFSEASQ

-214 HEPQKRPNKIDL
+214 HEPQKRPTKIDL

-261 MKVNEPAKKGN
+261 VKVNEPAKKGN

-288 KKLTEKEEF
+288 KKLAEKEEF
-297 VDIKMKKDGLTYL
+297 IDIKPKKGGLAYL
-310 EEAPFIKGSHTHE
+310 EEAPFIKGSRTRE

-328 VKTTVAK
+328 AKITVAK

-342 MKPTPP
+342 METTPP
-348 EAAFSIPLPAV
+348 EAAFSVPLPTV
-359 YAPQGPLPSETKFP
+359 Y
-373 AALPPAPPP
+373 
-382 RIHAHQ
+382 
-388 GPPRPP
+388 
-394 PVPQALSLPTPT
+394 
-406 QQGHP
+406 
-411 PTPPTPEAPPVP
+411 
-423 PPPVP
+423 
-428 AQLSPPAMSQASVS
+428 
-442 PQSVSYRMVS
+442 
-452 PSPMSQAP
+452 AP

-467 LATLAE
+467 LATLTE
-473 EEALSPQLGNTCP
+473 EEVLSPQLGNTCP
-486 PWRRQRATKGAA
+486 PWRRHRATKGAA
-498 ERRQTSK
+498 EKRQTSK
-505 EKFTASDETCSL
+505 EKFTASDETVSL
-517 SEKATGAEPGLDV
+517 SEKVTGAEPGLDV
-530 TSLAKQVN
+530 TPLTKQVN

-563 DAVENELIPLTPPP
+563 GPVESELIPLTPPP
-577 TESTALRD
+577 TESAAARD
-585 HEGSAFGDYTSRD
+585 HEGSAFGDYRSRD

-641 PESTKMNASLS
+641 QESTKMNASLS

-668 TDTTSILS
+668 SDITSILS
-676 GSVHKKDNKT
+676 GSVHEKDNKT

-696 LTLNSPQTTADLLF
+696 LTLSSPQTTADLLF

-718 QDDSKHEDLVKNT
+718 QDNSKHEGLVKNT
-731 RDNENF
+731 RGNENF
-737 PSFRHE
+737 PPFRNE
-743 SNEPDLRKLLQYP
+743 SNVPDLRKRLQYP
-756 ALKPFSRDNA
+756 ALKPFSKDNA

-772 PMQNPSVQGEE
+772 PVQNPSVRGEE
-783 NERQAAIQNEN
+783 NERQAANQNEE
-794 FAFKMLPN
+794 FAFKTLPN
-802 QLSPAEDVRYSDT
+802 QLSPAEDVPYSDV
-815 QTNIV
+815 QTSMV
-820 VPGHEAQGKRS
+820 VTGHETQGKRS
-831 TSSSEQSFVSTV
+831 SSSSEQSFVSTV
-843 EQPLQEEL
+843 EQPLQEEP
-851 FPPVSLVQ
+851 FPPVPLMQ
-859 KASLQESQRTKSE
+859 KACLQESQRTKSE
-872 MGADS
+872 MGADN
-877 KKSHKERGKEVGED
+877 KKSHKERGKEVRED

-903 GAAEKREGKVAGNEQ
+903 GAAEKKEGRVTGNEQ
-918 RSMMKEKLRREKR
+918 RSLMKETLKREKK
-931 EEANSMDSTSNS
+931 EEANSMDSASDS

-956 TPPSSSSTKP
+956 TPPTSSSTKP
-966 SLFLIKDN
+966 SLFMIKDN

-1002 YKEME
+1002 YREME
-1007 SRFMPPAEHNKQH
+1007 SRFVPPAEHNKQH
-1020 QNMLRAQEAGWSASR
+1020 RNLLPAQEVGWLALR
-1035 HRGQQNVREGATDRG
+1035 HRGQQNVRDGTTDRG

-1068 EDTESFSLGKL
+1068 EDTENFSLGKL
-1079 MEEDEETCALLN
+1079 IEEDEETCALLN
-1091 KVGKVNEERVCRRK
+1091 KVGKMNEESVCRRK
-1105 EKPQIRKARHS
+1105 EKLQTRKARHS
-1116 LTQSNLDLE
+1116 LTQPNLALE
-1125 NDQAQSNPSYPTE
+1125 NDQAQNNASYPAE
-1138 RKTNYFK
+1138 RQMNYFK
-1145 NHNLSN
+1145 NHHLSN

-1160 IITRDTISPVTGSIS
+1160 IITRETISPVTGSIS
-1175 EDHMYSLVSHEALED
+1175 EDHTYSPVSHEALEA

-1204 ACSAVTSPRSG
+1204 ACSAVASPRSG
-1215 STMHSFAAS
+1215 GMMHSIAAS
-1224 SSSDKPTIS
+1224 SSSDKPT
-1233 GLRETEDVIDPA
+1233 RETEDVINPA

-1265 AQRNLLSDSAGEAER
+1265 AQRNLPSDSAGEAER
-1280 LEPRRLGE
+1280 LEPGGPGE
-1288 RAAGKPPAVPPKTE
+1288 RTAGKPPAVPPKTE

-1315 KKMQEEQKKHQ
+1315 KKMQEQQKKHQ
-1326 TEHTDTVGRK
+1326 TEHTDAVGRK
-1336 PSHSGQTLASPSPL
+1336 ASHSGQTLAYPSPL
-1350 GYSPL
+1350 EYSPL
-1355 HPATHST
+1355 HSAPHST

-1368 STGRP
+1368 STGGHR
-1373 SGASA
+1373 GASA
-1378 VSPSP
+1378 ISPLP

-1422 QVSVPSLEGN
+1422 QVSVPSSEGN
-1432 LCQPPSSE
+1432 LYQPPSSE

-1464 SPSQLSEPTRLMPAV
+1464 SPSQLSEPTWLIPAV
-1479 PGEPVEL
+1479 PGEPAEL
-1486 PEDGQQD
+1486 PEDDQQD
-1493 YRYTEAV
+1493 YRYAEAV

-1506 EPTSYSYSKESD
+1506 EPASYPYSQD
-1518 TEETQV
+1518 AEETQV
-1524 HLGKDMSPT
+1524 HLQKNISPT
-1533 PNTDTVSLTD
+1533 PNTDIVSLTN

>member
-1 MQGNKKHTEGHSD
+1 KMQGNKKHTEGHSD

-53 LAISPDFALQFSAKF
+53 LAISPDFTLQFSAKF

-101 RLPKCAPEEKR
+101 QLPKCSPEEKR
-112 IAKNNTFATE
+112 VAKSNIFATE

-157 GGSLIAI
+157 GGSLLAI

-171 FQKCKLNHGND
+171 FQKYKLNHGND

-199 EFSEDSQ
+199 GFSEDSQ
-206 GSHCLSGK
+206 GSRCLSGK
-214 HEPQKRPNKIDL
+214 HEPQRRPNKIDL

-261 MKVNEPAKKGN
+261 MKVNEPARKGN

-297 VDIKMKKDGLTYL
+297 VDIKMKKEGLTYL
-310 EEAPFIKGSHTHE
+310 EEAPFIKGSHMHE
-323 HKLPP
+323 HQLPP

-342 MKPTPP
+342 MEPTPP
-348 EAAFSIPLPAV
+348 ETACSIPLPAV
-359 YAPQGPLPSETKFP
+359 CVPQGPLTSETEFA
-373 AALPPAPPP
+373 AALPPTPPP
-382 RIHAHQ
+382 RIHAPQ
-388 GPPRPP
+388 G
-394 PVPQALSLPTPT
+394 
-406 QQGHP
+406 
-411 PTPPTPEAPPVP
+411 
-423 PPPVP
+423 
-428 AQLSPPAMSQASVS
+428 
-442 PQSVSYRMVS
+442 
-452 PSPMSQAP
+452 
-460 SPPPPRP
+460 
-467 LATLAE
+467 
-473 EEALSPQLGNTCP
+473 P

-498 ERRQTSK
+498 ERGQTSK
-505 EKFTASDETCSL
+505 EKFTASDEMVSL
-517 SEKATGAEPGLDV
+517 SEKATGAEPDLDV
-530 TSLAKQVN
+530 TPLATQVN

-543 SPSFNITE
+543 SPSFNISE
-551 LLTPIIPPKQEV
+551 LLTPIIPQKQEA
-563 DAVENELIPLTPPP
+563 DPVESELIPLTPPP
-577 TESTALRD
+577 TESASARD
-585 HEGSAFGDYTSRD
+585 LEGSMFGDYRSRD

-611 KDVRKRVKSIYTPSP
+611 KDVRKRVKRIYTPSP
-626 LLRALEEKNKTRENI
+626 LLKALEEKNKARENI
-641 PESTKMNASLS
+641 QESTEMNASLS
-652 TLQEKSNKNI
+652 TLQERSNKNI

-668 TDTTSILS
+668 SDITSVLS
-676 GSVHKKDNKT
+676 VSVPEKENKT

-696 LTLNSPQTTADLLF
+696 LTLSSPQTTADLLF
-710 YQTGDNLQ
+710 YQTRDNMQ
-718 QDDSKHEDLVKNT
+718 QDDSKHESLVKNT
-731 RDNENF
+731 KGNENF
-737 PSFRHE
+737 PLFRHE
-743 SNEPDLRKLLQYP
+743 SNEPDLRKHLQYP
-756 ALKPFSRDNA
+756 ALKPFSRE
-766 DTTAGQ
+766 TAGTTERQ
-772 PMQNPSVQGEE
+772 PVQNPSVQGEE
-783 NERQAAIQNEN
+783 NERQAANQNEE
-794 FAFKMLPN
+794 FAFKTIPN
-802 QLSPAEDVRYSDT
+802 QLSPAEDVPYSDI
-815 QTNIV
+815 QNNMV
-820 VPGHEAQGKRS
+820 VTGHEAHGKRS

-843 EQPLQEEL
+843 EQPLQEEP
-851 FPPVSLVQ
+851 FPPVPLMQ

-872 MGADS
+872 MSSDS
-877 KKSHKERGKEVGED
+877 KKSHKDRGKEVGED

-897 CISSGT
+897 CINSDT
-903 GAAEKREGKVAGNEQ
+903 GAAEKREGKVTGNEQ
-918 RSMMKEKLRREKR
+918 RSSMKGKLRTDKKEDAKTV
-931 EEANSMDSTSNS
+931 DSASDS
-943 IRDMSIPRSEEPQ
+943 VRDMSIQRSEEPQ
-956 TPPSSSSTKP
+956 TPPSSSSNKP
-966 SLFLIKDN
+966 SLFMIKDN

-1007 SRFMPPAEHNKQH
+1007 SRFMSPAERNKKHRNMLYAQEGGWLALRRRGK
-1020 QNMLRAQEAGWSASR
+1020 QNM
-1035 HRGQQNVREGATDRG
+1035 RGGATDGG

-1068 EDTESFSLGKL
+1068 EDTESSSLGKL

-1091 KVGKVNEERVCRRK
+1091 KVGKMNEKSVCRRK

-1116 LTQSNLDLE
+1116 LTQPNLGLE
-1125 NDQAQSNPSYPTE
+1125 NDQAQNNPTYPAE
-1138 RKTNYFK
+1138 RMTNYFK
-1145 NHNLSN
+1145 NHHLSN

-1160 IITRDTISPVTGSIS
+1160 IITRETISPVTGSIS
-1175 EDHMYSLVSHEALED
+1175 EDHKYSPVFHEALED
-1190 ILHTEGAPVLLDSL
+1190 ILHTEGAPDLLDSL

-1215 STMHSFAAS
+1215 STMHSLAAS
-1224 SSSDKPTIS
+1224 SLSDKPTTS
-1233 GLRETEDVIDPA
+1233 GLRETEDVINPA
-1245 LLNMALKSQADMSA
+1245 LLNMALKSQDDMSV

-1265 AQRNLLSDSAGEAER
+1265 ARRNLLSSSAGEAES
-1280 LEPRRLGE
+1280 LEPRGLGE

-1315 KKMQEEQKKHQ
+1315 KKMQEQQKKHQ
-1326 TEHTDTVGRK
+1326 TEHEDAVGRK
-1336 PSHSGQTLASPSPL
+1336 PSHSGQTLASPSPV

-1355 HPATHST
+1355 HRAPHST
-1362 FTPTET
+1362 LAPTET
-1368 STGRP
+1368 STGRL

-1378 VSPSP
+1378 VSPSS

-1432 LCQPPSSE
+1432 LHQPPSSE

-1464 SPSQLSEPTRLMPAV
+1464 SPSQLSEPTWLMPAV
-1479 PGEPVEL
+1479 PGEPAEL

-1493 YRYTEAV
+1493 YRYAETAD
-1500 NTQPYI
+1500 TRPYI
-1506 EPTSYSYSKESD
+1506 EPASYSYSQD
-1518 TEETQV
+1518 AEETQV
-1524 HLGKDMSPT
+1524 HLRKDMSPT
-1533 PNTDTVSLTD
+1533 PNTGIVSLTD

>member
-53 LAISPDFALQFSAKF
+53 LAISPDFSLQFSAKF

-81 VCNKLTARNNEHT
+81 VCNKLTGRNNEHT
-94 IWASTFQ
+94 VWASTFQ
-101 RLPKCAPEEKR
+101 QLPKCAPEEKR
-112 IAKNNTFATE
+112 TAKNNTFATE
-122 RKKLNLPV
+122 RKRLNLPV

-164 KQPIKNS
+164 KQPIRNS
-171 FQKCKLNHGND
+171 FQKCKLYHGND
-182 MACWDD
+182 MACCDD

-199 EFSEDSQ
+199 EFSQVSQ

-214 HEPQKRPNKIDL
+214 DEPQKRPNRLDL

-261 MKVNEPAKKGN
+261 VKVNEPAKKGN

-288 KKLTEKEEF
+288 KKITEKEEF
-297 VDIKMKKDGLTYL
+297 VDIKTKKEGLTYL
-310 EEAPFIKGSHTHE
+310 EEAPFIKGSHTRE

-328 VKTTVAK
+328 LKTTVVK

-342 MKPTPP
+342 IKPTPP
-348 EAAFSIPLPAV
+348 EDAFSIPLPAV
-359 YAPQGPLPSETKFP
+359 YVPEAPLPSETEFP
-373 AALPPAPPP
+373 AALPPAPPS
-382 RIHAHQ
+382 RIHVHQ

-394 PVPQALSLPTPT
+394 PVPQALPLPLPT

-411 PTPPTPEAPPVP
+411 PTPPTLEAPPVP

-442 PQSVSYRMVS
+442 PPFVSCEIVPHS
-452 PSPMSQAP
+452 PVSQAP
-460 SPPPPRP
+460 SLPPPRP
-467 LATLAE
+467 LATLTE
-473 EEALSPQLGNTCP
+473 EEALSPQLGSTCP
-486 PWRRQRATKGAA
+486 PWRRQRTTKGAA

-517 SEKATGAEPGLDV
+517 SEKETGAEPGLDV
-530 TSLAKQVN
+530 TPLAKQVN

-563 DAVENELIPLTPPP
+563 SAVENELILLTPPSA
-577 TESTALRD
+577 ESTALRD
-585 HEGSAFGDYTSRD
+585 HEESMFGDYRSRD

-611 KDVRKRVKSIYTPSP
+611 KDVRKRVKSIYTPCP
-626 LLRALEEKNKTRENI
+626 LLRALEEKNKTRENTQ
-641 PESTKMNASLS
+641 ESTKMNASLS

-662 AEKDES
+662 AEKDDS
-668 TDTTSILS
+668 NDITSILS
-676 GSVHKKDNKT
+676 GSVHEKDNKT
-686 DLTGHFTDNY
+686 DITGHFTDNY
-696 LTLNSPQTTADLLF
+696 LTLSSPQTTADILF
-710 YQTGDNLQ
+710 YQTGEHLQ
-718 QDDSKHEDLVKNT
+718 QDDPKRKDMVKNT

-737 PSFRHE
+737 PLFRHE
-743 SNEPDLRKLLQYP
+743 SNELAIRKPLQYP
-756 ALKPFSRDNA
+756 ALKPFSRENA

-772 PMQNPSVQGEE
+772 PIQNPSVQGEE

-794 FAFKMLPN
+794 FTFTTLPN
-802 QLSPAEDVRYSDT
+802 QLSPAEDVPYSDT
-815 QTNIV
+815 QTNMV
-820 VPGHEAQGKRS
+820 VPGYEAQGKRS
-831 TSSSEQSFVSTV
+831 TSSSEQSFISTV
-843 EQPLQEEL
+843 EQPLQEEP
-851 FPPVSLVQ
+851 FPPEPVMQ
-859 KASLQESQRTKSE
+859 KAHLQESQRTKSE

-903 GAAEKREGKVAGNEQ
+903 GAAEKREGKVAGNER
-918 RSMMKEKLRREKR
+918 RSLMKEKLRREKR
-931 EEANSMDSTSNS
+931 EEANGMDSASNS

-956 TPPSSSSTKP
+956 APPSSSSTKP
-966 SLFLIKDN
+966 SLFMIKDN
-974 TFRSPQVIRAV
+974 TFRSPQVIRTV

-1007 SRFMPPAEHNKQH
+1007 SKFIPPAEHNRQH
-1020 QNMLRAQEAGWSASR
+1020 QNMLHAQEVGWLASR
-1035 HRGQQNVREGATDRG
+1035 HRGKQNMRDGATDRE

-1079 MEEDEETCALLN
+1079 MEEDEETCSLLN
-1091 KVGKVNEERVCRRK
+1091 KVGKTHEESVCRRK

-1116 LTQSNLDLE
+1116 LTQPNLGLE
-1125 NDQAQSNPSYPTE
+1125 SDQAQNNPSYPTE
-1138 RKTNYFK
+1138 KKMNYFK

-1160 IITRDTISPVTGSIS
+1160 IITREVISPVTGSIS
-1175 EDHMYSLVSHEALED
+1175 EDHTYSPVSHEALDD
-1190 ILHTEGAPVLLDSL
+1190 ILHTEDAPVLLDSL

-1215 STMHSFAAS
+1215 STMHSLAAS

-1233 GLRETEDVIDPA
+1233 ALREAEDVINPA
-1245 LLNMALKSQADMSA
+1245 LLNMSQKNQADMST

-1265 AQRNLLSDSAGEAER
+1265 VQGNLLSDSAGEAER
-1280 LEPRRLGE
+1280 LQPRGLGE

-1315 KKMQEEQKKHQ
+1315 KKMQEQQKKHQ
-1326 TEHTDTVGRK
+1326 TEHTDAIGRK
-1336 PSHSGQTLASPSPL
+1336 SHSGQTLASSPL

-1355 HPATHST
+1355 HPAPHST
-1362 FTPTET
+1362 FTSTET

-1373 SGASA
+1373 SGAPA

-1397 QYYVVDLPAEVN
+1397 QYYVIDLPAEVN

-1422 QVSVPSLEGN
+1422 QVSVPSLEGS
-1432 LCQPPSSE
+1432 LYQSPSSE
-1440 IMNSPYASYP
+1440 IMNSSYASYP

-1464 SPSQLSEPTRLMPAV
+1464 SPSQLSEPTWLMPAV
-1479 PGEPVEL
+1479 PGEPAEL
-1486 PEDGQQD
+1486 HEDDHQD

-1500 NTQPYI
+1500 DTQPFN
-1506 EPTSYSYSKESD
+1506 ESASYSYSQD
-1518 TEETQV
+1518 AEETQV
-1524 HLGKDMSPT
+1524 RLRKDMSPT
-1533 PNTDTVSLTD
+1533 PDTDIVSLTD
-1543 LDDFAAEGVS
+1543 LDDYAAEGVS

>member
-68 HPGTLNHAIKKSN
+68 HPGTLNHTIKKSN

-101 RLPKCAPEEKR
+101 QLPKCAPEEKR
-112 IAKNNTFATE
+112 IAKNNTFAME
-122 RKKLNLPV
+122 RNKLNLPV

-157 GGSLIAI
+157 GGSLIAL

-171 FQKCKLNHGND
+171 FQKCKFNHGND

-199 EFSEDSQ
+199 EFSEASQ

-214 HEPQKRPNKIDL
+214 HEPQKRPTKIDL

-261 MKVNEPAKKGN
+261 VKVNEPAKKGN

-288 KKLTEKEEF
+288 KKLAEKEEF
-297 VDIKMKKDGLTYL
+297 IDIKTKKEGLAYL
-310 EEAPFIKGSHTHE
+310 EEAPFIEGSHTNE

-328 VKTTVAK
+328 AKITVAK
-335 KQEKDFQ
+335 KQEKGFQ
-342 MKPTPP
+342 METTPP
-348 EAAFSIPLPAV
+348 EAAFSVPLPAV
-359 YAPQGPLPSETKFP
+359 YVPQGPLPPETEFP
-373 AALPPAPPP
+373 AALPPTPPP

-388 GPPRPP
+388 GPPRPL
-394 PVPQALSLPTPT
+394 PVPQALPLPPPT

-411 PTPPTPEAPPVP
+411 STSPTPEAPPVP
-423 PPPVP
+423 PPPMP
-428 AQLSPPAMSQASVS
+428 AQFSSPAMSQASVS
-442 PQSVSYRMVS
+442 PQSTSYRMVS

-460 SPPPPRP
+460 STPPPRP
-467 LATLAE
+467 LATLTE
-473 EEALSPQLGNTCP
+473 EEVLSPQLGNTCP
-486 PWRRQRATKGAA
+486 PWRRHKATKGAA
-498 ERRQTSK
+498 EKRQTSK
-505 EKFTASDETCSL
+505 EKFTASDETVSL
-517 SEKATGAEPGLDV
+517 SEKVTGAEPGLDV
-530 TSLAKQVN
+530 TPLAKQVN

-563 DAVENELIPLTPPP
+563 DPVESELILLTPPP
-577 TESTALRD
+577 TGSAAVRD
-585 HEGSAFGDYTSRD
+585 HEASAFGDYRSRD

-641 PESTKMNASLS
+641 QESTKMNASLS

-668 TDTTSILS
+668 SDITSILS
-676 GSVHKKDNKT
+676 GSVHEKDNKT

-696 LTLNSPQTTADLLF
+696 LTLSSPQTTADLLF

-718 QDDSKHEDLVKNT
+718 QDDSKHEGLVKNT
-731 RDNENF
+731 RGNENF
-737 PSFRHE
+737 PLSRNE
-743 SNEPDLRKLLQYP
+743 SNVPDLRKHLQYP
-756 ALKPFSRDNA
+756 ALKPFSKDNA

-772 PMQNPSVQGEE
+772 PVQNPSVRDEE
-783 NERQAAIQNEN
+783 NERQAADQNEE
-794 FAFKMLPN
+794 FAFKTLPN
-802 QLSPAEDVRYSDT
+802 QLSPAEDVPYSDV
-815 QTNIV
+815 QTSMV
-820 VPGHEAQGKRS
+820 VTGHETQGKRS
-831 TSSSEQSFVSTV
+831 SSSSEQSFVSTV
-843 EQPLQEEL
+843 EQPLQEEP
-851 FPPVSLVQ
+851 FPPVSLMQ
-859 KASLQESQRTKSE
+859 KACLQESQRTKSE

-903 GAAEKREGKVAGNEQ
+903 GAAEKEGRVTGNEQ
-918 RSMMKEKLRREKR
+918 RSLMKETLRREKK
-931 EEANSMDSTSNS
+931 EEANSMDSASDS
-943 IRDMSIPRSEEPQ
+943 IRDISIPRSEEPQ
-956 TPPSSSSTKP
+956 TPPTSSSTKP
-966 SLFLIKDN
+966 SLFMIKDN

-1002 YKEME
+1002 YREME
-1007 SRFMPPAEHNKQH
+1007 SRFVPPAEHNKQH
-1020 QNMLRAQEAGWSASR
+1020 RNLLHAQEVGWSALR
-1035 HRGQQNVREGATDRG
+1035 HRGQQNVRDGATDRG

-1079 MEEDEETCALLN
+1079 IEDEETCALLN
-1091 KVGKVNEERVCRRK
+1091 KVGKMNEESVCRRK
-1105 EKPQIRKARHS
+1105 EKLQTRKARHS
-1116 LTQSNLDLE
+1116 LTQPNLALE
-1125 NDQAQSNPSYPTE
+1125 NDQAQNNTSYPAE
-1138 RKTNYFK
+1138 RQMNYFK
-1145 NHNLSN
+1145 NHHLSN

-1160 IITRDTISPVTGSIS
+1160 IITRETISPVTGSIS
-1175 EDHMYSLVSHEALED
+1175 EDHTYSPVSHEALEA

-1204 ACSAVTSPRSG
+1204 ACSAVASPRSG
-1215 STMHSFAAS
+1215 GMMHSIAAS
-1224 SSSDKPTIS
+1224 SSSDKPT
-1233 GLRETEDVIDPA
+1233 RETEDVINPA
-1245 LLNMALKSQADMSA
+1245 LLNMVLKSQADMSA

-1265 AQRNLLSDSAGEAER
+1265 AQRNLPSDSAGEAER
-1280 LEPRRLGE
+1280 LEPGRLGE
-1288 RAAGKPPAVPPKTE
+1288 RTAGKPPAVPPKTE

-1315 KKMQEEQKKHQ
+1315 KKMQEQQKKHP
-1326 TEHTDTVGRK
+1326 TEHTDAVGRK
-1336 PSHSGQTLASPSPL
+1336 ASHSGQTLASPSPL
-1350 GYSPL
+1350 EYSPL
-1355 HPATHST
+1355 HSAPHST

-1373 SGASA
+1373 HGASA
-1378 VSPSP
+1378 VSPLL

-1422 QVSVPSLEGN
+1422 QVSVPSSEGN
-1432 LCQPPSSE
+1432 LYQPPSSE
-1440 IMNSPYASYP
+1440 IMDSPYASYP

-1464 SPSQLSEPTRLMPAV
+1464 SPSQLSEPTWLMPAV
-1479 PGEPVEL
+1479 PGEPAEL
-1486 PEDGQQD
+1486 PEDDQQD
-1493 YRYTEAV
+1493 YRYAEAV
-1500 NTQPYI
+1500 DTRPYI
-1506 EPTSYSYSKESD
+1506 EPASYPYSQGA
-1518 TEETQV
+1518 EETQV
-1524 HLGKDMSPT
+1524 HLQKDMSPT
-1533 PNTDTVSLTD
+1533 PNTDMVSLTD

>member
-1 MQGNKKHTEGHSD
+1 TMQGNKKHTEGHSD

-53 LAISPDFALQFSAKF
+53 LVISPDFALQFSAKF
-68 HPGTLNHAIKKSN
+68 HPGTLNHTIKKSN
-81 VCNKLTARNNEHT
+81 ACNKLTARNNEHT

-101 RLPKCAPEEKR
+101 QLPKCTPEEKR
-112 IAKNNTFATE
+112 IAKNNTFAME
-122 RKKLNLPV
+122 RKKQNLPV

-157 GGSLIAI
+157 GGSLIAL

-194 HKELS
+194 HKELP
-199 EFSEDSQ
+199 EFSEDSE

-214 HEPQKRPNKIDL
+214 HEPQKRPNKVDL
-226 SYCGSDGY
+226 SYSGSDGY

-261 MKVNEPAKKGN
+261 VKINEPSKKGN

-288 KKLTEKEEF
+288 KKLTDKEEF
-297 VDIKMKKDGLTYL
+297 VDIKTKKEGLAYL
-310 EEAPFIKGSHTHE
+310 EEAPFIKGSYTHE

-328 VKTTVAK
+328 AKITVAK

-342 MKPTPP
+342 MQPTPP
-348 EAAFSIPLPAV
+348 EAAFSIPLPAGCV
-359 YAPQGPLPSETKFP
+359 PQGPFPSE
-373 AALPPAPPP
+373 
-382 RIHAHQ
+382 
-388 GPPRPP
+388 
-394 PVPQALSLPTPT
+394 
-406 QQGHP
+406 
-411 PTPPTPEAPPVP
+411 
-423 PPPVP
+423 
-428 AQLSPPAMSQASVS
+428 
-442 PQSVSYRMVS
+442 
-452 PSPMSQAP
+452 
-460 SPPPPRP
+460 
-467 LATLAE
+467 AE
-473 EEALSPQLGNTCP
+473 FQETLSPQLGNTCP

-498 ERRQTSK
+498 EKIQTSK
-505 EKFTASDETCSL
+505 EKFTASDEMVPL
-517 SEKATGAEPGLDV
+517 SEKVTGAEPGLDV
-530 TSLAKQVN
+530 TPLAKQVN
-538 SPGSI
+538 CPGSI

-563 DAVENELIPLTPPP
+563 DPAESELIPLTPPP
-577 TESTALRD
+577 TESTAARD
-585 HEGSAFGDYTSRD
+585 HEGSTFGDYRSRD

-626 LLRALEEKNKTRENI
+626 LLKALEEKNKTRAKTQ
-641 PESTKMNASLS
+641 ESTKSNASFS

-662 AEKDES
+662 AEKDEPS
-668 TDTTSILS
+668 DITSVLS

-696 LTLNSPQTTADLLF
+696 LTLSSPQTTADLLF
-710 YQTGDNLQ
+710 YQTGNNLQ
-718 QDDSKHEDLVKNT
+718 QDDSKLEGLVKNI

-737 PSFRHE
+737 PLFRHE
-743 SNEPDLRKLLQYP
+743 SNDPDLRKHLQYP

-766 DTTAGQ
+766 DTTAQ
-772 PMQNPSVQGEE
+772 QLMQNPSVQGEE
-783 NERQAAIQNEN
+783 NERQATNQNEE
-794 FAFKMLPN
+794 FAFKTLPN
-802 QLSPAEDVRYSDT
+802 QLSPAEDVPYSDI
-815 QTNIV
+815 QTSMV
-820 VPGHEAQGKRS
+820 VTGHEAQRNRS
-831 TSSSEQSFVSTV
+831 SSSSEQSFVSTV
-843 EQPLQEEL
+843 EQPLQEEP
-851 FPPVSLVQ
+851 FPPVPLIQ
-859 KASLQESQRTKSE
+859 KAYLKEGQRTNSE
-872 MGADS
+872 IDADS
-877 KKSHKERGKEVGED
+877 KKSDTERGKAVGED

-897 CISSGT
+897 CISPGT
-903 GAAEKREGKVAGNEQ
+903 GAAEKEDRVTGNEQ
-918 RSMMKEKLRREKR
+918 RSLTEEKLRREKR
-931 EEANSMDSTSNS
+931 EEASSMDSASDS
-943 IRDMSIPRSEEPQ
+943 VRDMSIPRSEEPQ

-966 SLFLIKDN
+966 SLFKIKDN

-1002 YKEME
+1002 YKEMQ
-1007 SRFMPPAEHNKQH
+1007 SRFVPPAEQNMQH
-1020 QNMLRAQEAGWSASR
+1020 QNMLHAQEVGSSASR
-1035 HRGQQNVREGATDRG
+1035 GRGQQNVRDGATDRV

-1058 TSATLDPSLL
+1058 TSSAQDPSLL

-1079 MEEDEETCALLN
+1079 MEEHEETCALLN
-1091 KVGKVNEERVCRRK
+1091 KVGKMNEECVCKRK
-1105 EKPQIRKARHS
+1105 EKPQTRKARHS
-1116 LTQSNLDLE
+1116 LTQPNIGLE
-1125 NDQAQSNPSYPTE
+1125 NDQAQNKLSYPSE
-1138 RKTNYFK
+1138 RQTNYFK
-1145 NHNLSN
+1145 NHHLSD

-1160 IITRDTISPVTGSIS
+1160 IITRETISPVTDSIS
-1175 EDHMYSLVSHEALED
+1175 EDHTYSPVSREALED

-1204 ACSAVTSPRSG
+1204 ACSTVTSPRSG
-1215 STMHSFAAS
+1215 STMHSIAAS
-1224 SSSDKPTIS
+1224 SSSGKPT
-1233 GLRETEDVIDPA
+1233 RETEDATDPA
-1245 LLNMALKSQADMSA
+1245 LLNMALKSQAGMFA

-1265 AQRNLLSDSAGEAER
+1265 AQRNLSSDSAGEAER
-1280 LEPRRLGE
+1280 LEPRGLGE

-1315 KKMQEEQKKHQ
+1315 KKMQEQQKKYQ
-1326 TEHTDTVGRK
+1326 TEHTDDVGRQS
-1336 PSHSGQTLASPSPL
+1336 SHSGQTLASHSSL
-1350 GYSPL
+1350 RYSPL
-1355 HPATHST
+1355 HPAPHST

-1422 QVSVPSLEGN
+1422 QVSVPSSEEN
-1432 LCQPPSSE
+1432 LYQTPSSE
-1440 IMNSPYASYP
+1440 IMNSPYVSYP

-1464 SPSQLSEPTRLMPAV
+1464 SPSQLSKPTWLMPAV
-1479 PGEPVEL
+1479 PREPAEL
-1486 PEDGQQD
+1486 PEDCQQD
-1493 YRYTEAV
+1493 YRSAEAV
-1500 NTQPYI
+1500 DIQPYI
-1506 EPTSYSYSKESD
+1506 EPASYPYNQD
-1518 TEETQV
+1518 AEETQV
-1524 HLGKDMSPT
+1524 HLRKGMSPT
-1533 PNTDTVSLTD
+1533 PNTEIVSLTD
-1543 LDDFAAEGVS
+1543 LEDFTAEGVS